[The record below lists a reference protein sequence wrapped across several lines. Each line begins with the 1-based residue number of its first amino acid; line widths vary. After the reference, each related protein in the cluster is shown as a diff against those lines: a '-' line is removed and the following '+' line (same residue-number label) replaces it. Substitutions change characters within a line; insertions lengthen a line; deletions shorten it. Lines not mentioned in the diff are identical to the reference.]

1 MELNCTSIAFCCC
14 DPHNYTSF
22 RITAWLGWKQPP
34 SLFSH
39 SVLTS
44 GIAPSPKYNTL
55 SLLNLPRFLRAHFLS
70 LSRSL
75 WVASLPCL
83 ISTSLVSLVSS
94 VKLLGTH
101 FIPLSRLLIKSI
113 SPKMDHRGMPFITG
127 FHLNTDPLTTTLFL
141 QPSNQFF
148 IHCIVQPSNFSLSN
162 FEGSCVRP
170 CTGRQ
175 HR

>member
-1 MELNCTSIAFCCC
+1 MTTSSYCPSLSSPSCSLQPLLQMELNCTSIAFCCC

-70 LSRSL
+70 LSRFL
-75 WVASLPCL
+75 WVASLL
-83 ISTSLVSLVSS
+83 FHQ
-94 VKLLGTH
+94 LG
-101 FIPLSRLLIKSI
+101 
-113 SPKMDHRGMPFITG
+113 
-127 FHLNTDPLTTTLFL
+127 
-141 QPSNQFF
+141 F
-148 IHCIVQPSNFSLSN
+148 IHKHA
-162 FEGSCVRP
+162 EGALDPTVHV
-170 CTGRQ
+170 TDKDVKE
-175 HR
+175 H